1 MSAGWGKGLTT
12 EMSPAPHA
20 PCQELLLDPKEG
32 VPAGRALA
40 PLTPSSLLQD
50 LHPKP
55 QPRSLSE
62 GFTRDASV

>member
-12 EMSPAPHA
+12 EMSPAPHV

-32 VPAGRALA
+32 GPAGRALT
-40 PLTPSSLLQD
+40 PLTPTSLLQD
-50 LHPKP
+50 PHPKL
-55 QPRSLSE
+55 QSRSLSE